1 MIADERRRT
10 LVFTAYLTFWERN
23 FSPVFLVAELFT
35 LAIDNTSGWAAERLL
50 QGGMSTYGRGIA
62 ENAILSSFGFSLPF
76 LNNNVQPCPCCASL
90 CLSDIWYR
98 LSLFFFFPSADILDH
113 LSSTSSQPAPRYIVK
128 IKKNS
133 SSPFPARKNLKCAL
147 LFSSFTSSSSWLTW
161 GERNIEHSVGKSIRS
176 TLVVAFRRP
185 RELPQANLDLAL
197 VIKKRENKRKRE
209 RASRRS
215 RQSLKRLL
223 TKFHHVQ
230 FTLYKQTRLSYS
242 LGTTK
247 FKRKKKK
254 L

>member
-10 LVFTAYLTFWERN
+10 LVFTAYLTFWKRN

-50 QGGMSTYGRGIA
+50 QGEMSTYGRGIA

-128 IKKNS
+128 IKKN
-133 SSPFPARKNLKCAL
+133 LLL
-147 LFSSFTSSSSWLTW
+147 LFRLGRIWNARCCFPLSLLLRLGWHE
-161 GERNIEHSVGKSIRS
+161 ERETLNIRW
-176 TLVVAFRRP
+176 
-185 RELPQANLDLAL
+185 
-197 VIKKRENKRKRE
+197 ENPSDR
-209 RASRRS
+209 
-215 RQSLKRLL
+215 RLL
-223 TKFHHVQ
+223 LPSAGRVNC
-230 FTLYKQTRLSYS
+230 LKQI
-242 LGTTK
+242 
-247 FKRKKKK
+247 
-254 L
+254 